1 MNPLSLIPGV
11 RWLKVAAIV
20 AGIIAVLG
28 VIHMIRD
35 SGADA
40 ERAKINQENTDARNS
55 ADDADSALGGCPD
68 GLFDFKS
75 GKCQRP

>member
-1 MNPLSLIPGV
+1 MSLSDLIPGV

-20 AGIIAVLG
+20 AVIIAVLG
-28 VIHMIRD
+28 VIHLIRD

-55 ADDADSALGGCPD
+55 ADDADSALGDCPD
-68 GLFDFKS
+68 GMFDFKS
-75 GKCQRP
+75 GKCRRP